1 MLFLFPHS
9 LELLFQELHLAFIV
23 VPNDVSFPFSVL
35 PALLALDLE
44 YVVAAHILHVKH
56 LVIEVEILFVIFA

>member
-1 MLFLFPHS
+1 MF
-9 LELLFQELHLAFIV
+9 FQELHLTFIV
-23 VPNDVSFPFSVL
+23 VPNDVSFPFSIR

-44 YVVAAHILHVKH
+44 YDEAAHILHVKH